1 MTVVQVEKNAEALT
15 MAFVAEFD
23 APQERVWQLWSD
35 PRQLER
41 WWGPPTWPATFVRHE
56 FEVGGIAS
64 YYMTGP
70 DGERMHGWWEITALQ
85 APERIEFLDGFAD
98 EEGNRSTEIDPTK
111 GVVTL
116 EDASGRTRMS
126 IVTSLHERRAA
137 RRDGEDGHGGG
148 HAARARPDRRHPGGE
163 SGLIPRARLT
173 VALQHTP
180 VRGRPCLKCAVLPRR
195 RRVEVRR
202 SNGDTTGG

>member
-23 APQERVWQLWSD
+23 APQERVWRLWSD

-126 IVTSLHERRAA
+126 IVTSFTSAEQLDEMVKMGMEEGMQLALGQIDGILAERAA
-137 RRDGEDGHGGG
+137 
-148 HAARARPDRRHPGGE
+148 
-163 SGLIPRARLT
+163 
-173 VALQHTP
+173 
-180 VRGRPCLKCAVLPRR
+180 
-195 RRVEVRR
+195 
-202 SNGDTTGG
+202 